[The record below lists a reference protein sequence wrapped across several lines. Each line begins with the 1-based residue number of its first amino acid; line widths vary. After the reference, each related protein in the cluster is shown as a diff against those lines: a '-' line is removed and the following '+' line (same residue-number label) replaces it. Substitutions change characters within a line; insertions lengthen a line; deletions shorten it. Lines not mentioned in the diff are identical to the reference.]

1 MAVNDKAKVKAR
13 PLSPH
18 LEIWRWHVT
27 MATSILHRA
36 TGVANS
42 VALLLL
48 LAWIVSLASGEQS
61 YANFQALVGSPLGKL
76 VMLGVLISISYHL
89 WNGIRHL
96 FFNLGLGLS
105 KDVASKTGWAVII
118 LGLIGGIKLFVLGLM
133 AIGG

>member
-1 MAVNDKAKVKAR
+1 MAVNGKSGAKAR

-18 LEIWRWHVT
+18 LQIWRWHVT

-48 LAWIVSLASGEQS
+48 LAWVCCLAGGEQS
-61 YANFQALVGSPLGKL
+61 YANFQSIVGSPFGKL
-76 VMLGVLISISYHL
+76 IMLGVLVSVSYHL

-96 FFNLGLGLS
+96 FFNLGMGLS
-105 KDVASKTGWAVII
+105 KEVAGKTGWAAII
-118 LGLIGGIKLFVLGLM
+118 VGGLGGVVLFVLGLI
-133 AIGG
+133 AAGR

>member
-1 MAVNDKAKVKAR
+1 MAVNDKASVKAR

-48 LAWIVSLASGEQS
+48 LAWICCLAGGEES
-61 YANFQALVGSPLGKL
+61 YSNFQALIGSPLGKL

-96 FFNLGLGLS
+96 FFNLGVGLS
-105 KDVASKTGWAVII
+105 KTVASKTGWAVII
-118 LGLIGGIKLFVLGLM
+118 LGLLGGIKLFVLGLM
-133 AIGG
+133 AVGG

>member
-1 MAVNDKAKVKAR
+1 MAVNEKSAVKAR

-18 LEIWRWHVT
+18 LQIWRWHVT
-27 MATSILHRA
+27 MATSILHRV

-48 LAWIVSLASGEQS
+48 LAWICSLAAGPEA
-61 YANFQALVGSPLGKL
+61 YANFQAIVGSPFGKL
-76 VMLGVLISISYHL
+76 IMFGVLVSVSYHL

-96 FFNLGLGLS
+96 FFNLGIGLS
-105 KDVASKTGWAVII
+105 KNIAEKTGWAVMI

-133 AIGG
+133 AVGN